1 MKKLFVLGF
10 VVALMCTGSCMHKN
24 SVVKAEHQVQAEKA
38 APVLTAAEQ
47 QKKAHIE
54 RALNGPNG
62 AQIKSSVKKYSEM
75 YKVDEKLILAVMHVE
90 SGFNPRAV
98 SPCGATGLGQLMPST
113 FRARNVGNNIYDI
126 DQNTHATV
134 KHLSGLLAKYE
145 GSVNSSL
152 AAYNAGG
159 ANVRKGQP
167 IPSYTRGYVSNVAN
181 TIKVLETVTF

>member
-10 VVALMCTGSCMHKN
+10 VVALLCTGSCMHET
-24 SVVKAEHQVQAEKA
+24 KAEHQVQTEKA

-47 QKKAHIE
+47 QKKAQIE
-54 RALNGPNG
+54 KALNGPHG
-62 AQIKSSVKKYSEM
+62 AQIKASVKKYSAI
-75 YKVDEKLILAVMHVE
+75 YKVDEKLVLAIMHVE

-98 SPCGATGLGQLMPST
+98 SSCGASGLGQMMPST
-113 FRARNVGNNIYDI
+113 FKARNVGNNIFDI

-134 KHLSGLLAKYE
+134 KHVSGLLKKYE

-159 ANVRKGQP
+159 GNVRKGQP
-167 IPSYTRGYVSNVAN
+167 IPSYTRGYVSKVAN
-181 TIKVLETVTF
+181 SKKVIETITF